1 MKKQPHITEQTKN
14 NLRIAFWSLYA
25 QKPIE
30 KISIK
35 EITELA
41 GYNRET
47 NPELAKRD
55 IINFPLVQACGTS
68 TDVSLPCMMSRIGR
82 SDYNRDRILS
92 EEALPDVLQRAGFN
106 VLWVDNQSGCKGVCA
121 GVPSRGPAEALKKS
135 SAACADG
142 KCFDGVL
149 ADEVQTALDG
159 LSKGQSQVLFLHM
172 MGSHGPAYH
181 LRSPKD
187 QKKWLPECTAND
199 LGSCSEEELD
209 NAYDNSVRYTDKVL
223 ADIIDT
229 LKGASGMNTAMLYVS
244 DHGESLGEKG
254 LYLHGAPYWMSPD
267 EQVQVPMVMWMSD
280 NFAQD
285 YKVDR
290 EKLAATAKSK
300 VTHESLYHTV
310 LGLLQVSSTTKADR
324 FDLTKR

>member
-1 MKKQPHITEQTKN
+1 M
-14 NLRIAFWSLYA
+14 
-25 QKPIE
+25 
-30 KISIK
+30 
-35 EITELA
+35 
-41 GYNRET
+41 
-47 NPELAKRD
+47 
-55 IINFPLVQACGTS
+55 V
-68 TDVSLPCMMSRIGR
+68 
-82 SDYNRDRILS
+82 
-92 EEALPDVLQRAGFN
+92 
-106 VLWVDNQSGCKGVCA
+106 
-121 GVPSRGPAEALKKS
+121 
-135 SAACADG
+135 
-142 KCFDGVL
+142 
-149 ADEVQTALDG
+149 
-159 LSKGQSQVLFLHM
+159 
-172 MGSHGPAYH
+172 
-181 LRSPKD
+181 
-187 QKKWLPECTAND
+187 
-199 LGSCSEEELD
+199 SCSEEELD

-244 DHGESLGEKG
+244 DHGESLGENG

-290 EKLAATAKSK
+290 ERLAATAKSK

>member
-1 MKKQPHITEQTKN
+1 M
-14 NLRIAFWSLYA
+14 
-25 QKPIE
+25 
-30 KISIK
+30 
-35 EITELA
+35 
-41 GYNRET
+41 
-47 NPELAKRD
+47 
-55 IINFPLVQACGTS
+55 
-68 TDVSLPCMMSRIGR
+68 
-82 SDYNRDRILS
+82 LS
-92 EEALPDVLQRAGFN
+92 
-106 VLWVDNQSGCKGVCA
+106 
-121 GVPSRGPAEALKKS
+121 
-135 SAACADG
+135 
-142 KCFDGVL
+142 
-149 ADEVQTALDG
+149 DEVKTALEG
-159 LSKGQSQVLFLHM
+159 LSKDQSQVLFLHM

-187 QKKWLPECTAND
+187 QKKWLPECTVND

-254 LYLHGAPYWMSPD
+254 LYLHEAPYWMSPD

-290 EKLAATAKSK
+290 EKLAATAQSK

-310 LGLLQVSSTTKADR
+310 LGLLQVSSTTRADR
-324 FDLTKR
+324 FGLTKH